1 MKISKR
7 AQTITASMTLEI
19 TAKVKQL
26 RAEGKS
32 IIGFTAGEPDFNTPD
47 YIIESAKRALDKG
60 ATKYTPVAGILEL
73 KQAICD
79 KFKKDNN
86 LDFEPSQIIV
96 SNGAKSSLYH
106 AIYALIDEGD
116 EVIIPAPFWFT
127 YEEQVKMCGGVTVPV
142 ITKPENGYK
151 ITPAELENAITDKT
165 VAFLINSPSNPTGA
179 LYSESE
185 LKALSKVL
193 EKHGII
199 TISDEIYEKLIYDG
213 NKHVSI
219 ASVSEYMRNNTVVIN
234 GVSKTYAMTGWRIG
248 YLGAPKAV
256 AEVINR
262 VQGQTTSNACSIS
275 QHASLTALT
284 SDNGAVENMRK
295 TYDLRRK
302 YIINRV
308 EKLGLQY
315 IKPMG
320 AFYVF
325 MDISKYVG
333 KTFNGKVIKGSMDF
347 ASLLTENG
355 VAVIPGLPFHA
366 DNFVRLSYAVSLE
379 DIEEGFNRIED
390 FVSKLN

>member
-86 LDFEPSQIIV
+86 LYFEPSQIIV

-379 DIEEGFNRIED
+379 DIEEGFNRIEN